1 MKYSSAALAMAGFFA
16 QAVAIDVEVDLKD
29 YFPLYNDEDSCSEK
43 TVVIDAAVADFR
55 AAAETTLQAMCDQA
69 KGPNGIKGFKL
80 INAETEQIIE
90 SDLTDGQ
97 VFKIGNTGDQ
107 LTIEVEMEDPDIVGK
122 VQIFSA
128 FRNPQTERRAP
139 YAAFG
144 DQILEDDSVNY
155 FARTFYPF
163 NKYTFKVQ
171 VFGKNGV
178 EMGPAEE
185 ISFNLIS
192 DLNVN
197 GCTSEILVE
206 EIADVCGRRG
216 CDPEIFLIDFFGTNN
231 MNEVYDKFDAMCTSA
246 WTNVPTDDWS
256 VINGQLTEDY
266 VLDFFD
272 GKTKMNLGTGN
283 LAQDPVPNYTT
294 DAAVQQI
301 ADSVGDF
308 YGGGDG
314 AVQDSALSSVGHLDS
329 CQHNAIMCCWGR
341 DRQSNDNNGNCAAD
355 DCDDASPADNTN
367 FCAIEDE
374 GEGDTH
380 CHGLAWSNDPNDF
393 SAQFKYNNLF
403 FVSMYDHWYQ
413 RGYVENSL
421 DGDEVSEFG
430 LSAFPMCSCIEE
442 MPPVSRSDCTEM
454 DVTLPFDVTI
464 STTGALSATAGDIED
479 ITFNACKGPRFSNG
493 RNKNNDLS
501 TYINKLEGYGKMT
514 DAERMWIFNNVL
526 VGYENPDDN
535 QNEAACEDFI
545 AIRAG
550 VNNLKLWNADSN
562 EALFDLTIGEV
573 NELSL
578 SEDLGGITAIAVEA
592 EVPYVQLVRRVRFEM
607 DLNGEVLNRSESS
620 FPYFQYGDVSDPAPY
635 TNVRSGGSARA
646 VVVGGIYVIKTQAY
660 DEDSNRPLGDPAT
673 VTIKIV
679 A

>member
-1 MKYSSAALAMAGFFA
+1 
-16 QAVAIDVEVDLKD
+16 
-29 YFPLYNDEDSCSEK
+29 
-43 TVVIDAAVADFR
+43 
-55 AAAETTLQAMCDQA
+55 
-69 KGPNGIKGFKL
+69 
-80 INAETEQIIE
+80 
-90 SDLTDGQ
+90 
-97 VFKIGNTGDQ
+97 
-107 LTIEVEMEDPDIVGK
+107 
-122 VQIFSA
+122 
-128 FRNPQTERRAP
+128 
-139 YAAFG
+139 
-144 DQILEDDSVNY
+144 
-155 FARTFYPF
+155 
-163 NKYTFKVQ
+163 
-171 VFGKNGV
+171 
-178 EMGPAEE
+178 
-185 ISFNLIS
+185 
-192 DLNVN
+192 
-197 GCTSEILVE
+197 
-206 EIADVCGRRG
+206 
-216 CDPEIFLIDFFGTNN
+216 
-231 MNEVYDKFDAMCTSA
+231 
-246 WTNVPTDDWS
+246 
-256 VINGQLTEDY
+256 
-266 VLDFFD
+266 
-272 GKTKMNLGTGN
+272 
-283 LAQDPVPNYTT
+283 
-294 DAAVQQI
+294 
-301 ADSVGDF
+301 
-308 YGGGDG
+308 
-314 AVQDSALSSVGHLDS
+314 
-329 CQHNAIMCCWGR
+329 
-341 DRQSNDNNGNCAAD
+341 
-355 DCDDASPADNTN
+355 
-367 FCAIEDE
+367 
-374 GEGDTH
+374 
-380 CHGLAWSNDPNDF
+380 
-393 SAQFKYNNLF
+393 
-403 FVSMYDHWYQ
+403 MYDHWYQ

-562 EALFDLTIGEV
+562 TALFDLTIGEV
-573 NELSL
+573 NEISL
-578 SEDLGGITAIAVEA
+578 SQDLGGVTAIAVEA

-607 DLNGEVLNRSESS
+607 DLNGVILNRSESS